1 MVITKCKLST
11 RGFLKGQT
19 YKYEFVGK
27 KYRVYLNEKKYKE
40 FKYQDFI
47 VYFI

>member
-11 RGFLKGQT
+11 RGFLKGHT